1 MKVLVCGGR
10 DYADKAR
17 VNEALGIVHRKCKI
31 TELIHGAARGADT
44 LADEWAKE
52 NGIKVSAYPADWEKH
67 KKAAGPIRNQK
78 MLDDAK
84 PEAVVAFPG
93 GSGTKDMLLR
103 AQLSGLKIWK
113 PYG

>member
-44 LADEWAKE
+44 LAGEWAKE
-52 NGIKVSAYPADWEKH
+52 NGIKVSAFPADWEKH